1 MSLSDYVL
9 STEAHPL
16 PLLQKRF
23 HCGGVE
29 GGEVE
34 EGHGNASGDGVDVAA
49 ADNVAADNVAAAP
62 AANDAADVAG
72 APADGGKIDQV
83 SSETNGAT

>member
-16 PLLQKRF
+16 PLLQKRI

-29 GGEVE
+29 GDVAE

-49 ADNVAADNVAAAP
+49 ADNVAAAP
-62 AANDAADVAG
+62 AVNDAAVVAG

-83 SSETNGAT
+83 SSESNGAK

>member
-1 MSLSDYVL
+1 MSLSDNVL

-16 PLLQKRF
+16 PLLQKRI

-29 GGEVE
+29 RDVAD
-34 EGHGNASGDGVDVAA
+34 EGRGNASGDGVDVAA
-49 ADNVAADNVAAAP
+49 ADNDAAAP
-62 AANDAADVAG
+62 AANDAAVVAG

-83 SSETNGAT
+83 SSETNGAK